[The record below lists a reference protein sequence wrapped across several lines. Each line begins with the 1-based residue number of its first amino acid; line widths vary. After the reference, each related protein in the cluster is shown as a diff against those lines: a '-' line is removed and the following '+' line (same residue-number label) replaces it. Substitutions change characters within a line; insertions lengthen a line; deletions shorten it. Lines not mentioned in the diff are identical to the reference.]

1 MPTYYERQKYM
12 KSSNSNNPLG
22 SAEKEGIQLQFTIV
36 IYITRKIRE
45 IITPFKKTGE
55 GSMCLYETGWIGMW
69 RHPYY

>member
-1 MPTYYERQKYM
+1 M
-12 KSSNSNNPLG
+12 KSSNPKNPL
-22 SAEKEGIQLQFTIV
+22 SSTEKRRVLFQFNII

-55 GSMCLYETGWIGMW
+55 GSMCLHETGWIGMW

>member
-1 MPTYYERQKYM
+1 M
-12 KSSNSNNPLG
+12 KSSNAKNPLS
-22 SAEKEGIQLQFTIV
+22 SAEKEGVQFQFNII
-36 IYITRKIRE
+36 IYITGKIRK

>member
-1 MPTYYERQKYM
+1 M
-12 KSSNSNNPLG
+12 KSSNPKDPL
-22 SAEKEGIQLQFTIV
+22 SSTEKRRVQFQFNII

-55 GSMCLYETGWIGMW
+55 GSMCLHETGWIGMW